1 VNEAD
6 PDSADDVIKILMKI
20 LFFLEPFPVRRRP
33 LDYLWVADRWH
44 ATGLELLKLGAQV
57 RWAVSDE
64 VAAARPRL
72 EAVSPRSLGFDLAPT
87 ESDTLSDAD
96 WTKLMREPDCAPWH
110 SVISAMLDTH
120 QPDAVVTWTV
130 NAPLRS
136 ECERR
141 DLVLMHQEL
150 GPLRTPLVP
159 LFFADPR
166 GVNGASSVQA
176 LWPSLCAEP
185 WTARREAELE
195 SYLKRCYP
203 IPEAAADVQRELR
216 LDPDRPVIAVFG
228 QVPRDSN
235 ILAWSRIDGAGLV
248 AAVRDA
254 AKAAGIQ
261 VVHKRHPTEPD
272 LPLPEGVLAAP
283 PAMSARAL
291 VAAADSIATI
301 NSSTAIEGLL
311 QARPVYLF
319 GDSPFS
325 GMGATRD
332 VSGDPAAL
340 ADQLRRAPKELDS
353 EEDMARRRLLHF
365 LLLRYF
371 RSDAELADAHSL
383 LDILESWRALRDRRA
398 PPLDWFP
405 SSRIAARLRE
415 DYLVARELATASD
428 VATARS
434 ALTDRERE
442 SERLRRAL
450 SDARAELEQ
459 SSAAHQRELDERRG
473 AEAELRRVQEEQE
486 RELDKR
492 RAMEAELRRAMR
504 EQQRELIELKTAL
517 EMKRSAL
524 DASGEALRAKD
535 AEVMELRGELR
546 RIEESAG
553 LRAVNALRRIPGVYA
568 GYLLAK
574 RVAKGRS

>member
-1 VNEAD
+1 
-6 PDSADDVIKILMKI
+6 MKI

-33 LDYLWVADRWH
+33 LDYLWVADRWQ

-57 RWAVSDE
+57 CWAVSDE

-72 EAVSPRSLGFDLAPT
+72 EAVSPRSLGFDLAPA
-87 ESDTLSDAD
+87 ESDTQSDVD
-96 WTKLMREPDCAPWH
+96 WTKLMSEPDCAPWH

-120 QPDAVVTWTV
+120 QPDAVITWTV

-203 IPEAAADVQRELR
+203 IPEAGADVRRELR

-254 AKAAGIQ
+254 ARAAGIQ

-319 GDSPFS
+319 GDGPFS
-325 GMGATRD
+325 GVGATRD

-353 EEDMARRRLLHF
+353 EEDLARRRLLHF

-383 LDILESWRALRDRRA
+383 LGILESWRALRDRRA

-415 DYLVARELATASD
+415 DYLVARELATASN

-442 SERLRRAL
+442 IERLRREL
-450 SDARAELEQ
+450 SDAARSISDAKAELEQ

-473 AEAELRRVQEEQE
+473 AEAELRRIQEEQE
-486 RELDKR
+486 RELDER
-492 RAMEAELRRAMR
+492 RAIEAELRRATR
-504 EQQRELIELKTAL
+504 EQQRELIELKAALEVERTAL
-517 EMKRSAL
+517 K
-524 DASGEALRAKD
+524 ASGEALRAKD
-535 AEVMELRGELR
+535 AEVTELQGELR
-546 RIEESAG
+546 RLKESAG
-553 LRAVNALRRIPGVYA
+553 
-568 GYLLAK
+568 
-574 RVAKGRS
+574 